1 MFRGTDGCHVVG
13 LHGIASVEN
22 SGKPHSRYGMV
33 GGNPAIPYKTPIKS
47 KEMIKMA
54 GNISKIEGKDLGMPY
69 TFHGDAYVEVMA
81 NGQTYTMSMATIMQM
96 FKHFRFDA
104 VEKRVHTHLENPEL
118 IR

>member
-33 GGNPAIPYKTPIKS
+33 GGNPAIPYKTPLKL

-54 GNISKIEGKDLGMPY
+54 ENICEKEGHNWVYDDNWKDNIKFEGDVLKIPEHCDRCGEK
-69 TFHGDAYVEVMA
+69 AYETWVYSSVIDRET
-81 NGQTYTMSMATIMQM
+81 G
-96 FKHFRFDA
+96 
-104 VEKRVHTHLENPEL
+104 EL
-118 IR
+118 I